1 MDDLTII
8 ELYFDRSEQAI
19 DETDKK
25 YGKLCRSLAGS
36 ILSSDEDAEEC
47 VSDAYLSVW
56 NTIPPTRPNNFTAF
70 LCRIVR
76 NLSLKRLDYNTAQKR
91 NGNVTVP
98 LAELEEVLH
107 TSPEPEAEELGK
119 LISRFLRQ
127 EKADAR
133 NVFIRRY
140 YFFDTVADIAERYS
154 FSESKV
160 KSMLY
165 HTRNRLRAFLKKEGI
180 YC

>member
-1 MDDLTII
+1 MEDLTII

-91 NGNVTVP
+91 NGNITVP
-98 LAELEEVLH
+98 LSEL
-107 TSPEPEAEELGK
+107 EELGK
-119 LISRFLRQ
+119 LLSRFLRQ

-165 HTRNRLRAFLKKEGI
+165 HTRNRLRAFLEKEGI

>member
-25 YGKLCRSLAGS
+25 YGKLYRSLAGS

-98 LAELEEVLH
+98 LSELEEVLH
-107 TSPEPEAEELGK
+107 TVPEPELEELGK
-119 LISRFLRQ
+119 LLSRFLRQ

-165 HTRNRLRAFLKKEGI
+165 HTRNRLRAFLEKEGI

>member
-70 LCRIVR
+70 LCKIVR

-98 LAELEEVLH
+98 LSELEEVLH
-107 TSPEPEAEELGK
+107 TAPEPELEELGK
-119 LISRFLRQ
+119 LLSRFLRQ

-133 NVFIRRY
+133 NAFIRRY
-140 YFFDTVADIAERYS
+140 YFFDTIADIAERYS

-165 HTRNRLRAFLKKEGI
+165 HTRNRLRAFLEKEGI

>member
-1 MDDLTII
+1 MDDPAII
-8 ELYFDRSEQAI
+8 ELYFARSEQAI

-25 YGKLCRSLAGS
+25 YGKLCRSLAS
-36 ILSSDEDAEEC
+36 NILSSDEDAEEC

-70 LCRIVR
+70 LCKIVR

-98 LAELEEVLH
+98 LSELEEVLQ
-107 TSPEPEAEELGK
+107 TAPEPELEELGK
-119 LISRFLRQ
+119 LLSRFLRK

>member
-25 YGKLCRSLAGS
+25 YGKLCRSLAGN
-36 ILSSDEDAEEC
+36 ILPSDEDAEEC
-47 VSDAYLSVW
+47 VSDAYWSVW
-56 NTIPPTRPNNFTAF
+56 NAIPPTRPNNFTAF

-98 LAELEEVLH
+98 LSELEEVLH
-107 TSPEPEAEELGK
+107 TSP
-119 LISRFLRQ
+119 
-127 EKADAR
+127 
-133 NVFIRRY
+133 
-140 YFFDTVADIAERYS
+140 
-154 FSESKV
+154 
-160 KSMLY
+160 
-165 HTRNRLRAFLKKEGI
+165 
-180 YC
+180 

>member
-1 MDDLTII
+1 MEDERIVALFF
-8 ELYFDRSEQAI
+8 ERSELAI
-19 DETDKK
+19 LALDDK
-25 YGKLCRSLAGS
+25 YGALCRAVAFNILA
-36 ILSSDEDAEEC
+36 DAQDAEEC

-91 NGNVTVP
+91 NGNITVP
-98 LAELEEVLH
+98 LSELEEVLH
-107 TSPEPEAEELGK
+107 TAPEPELEELGK
-119 LISRFLRQ
+119 LLSRFLRQ

-140 YFFDTVADIAERYS
+140 YFFDTLADIAERYS

-165 HTRNRLRAFLKKEGI
+165 HTRNRLRAFLEKEGI

>member
-1 MDDLTII
+1 MDDPAII
-8 ELYFDRSEQAI
+8 ELYFARSEQAI

-25 YGKLCRSLAGS
+25 YGKLCRSLAS
-36 ILSSDEDAEEC
+36 NILSSDEDAEEC

-70 LCRIVR
+70 LCKIVR

-98 LAELEEVLH
+98 LSELEEVLY
-107 TSPEPEAEELGK
+107 TAPEPELEELGK
-119 LISRFLRQ
+119 LLSRFLRQ
-127 EKADAR
+127 EKSDAR

>member
-91 NGNVTVP
+91 NGNITVP
-98 LAELEEVLH
+98 LSEL
-107 TSPEPEAEELGK
+107 EELGK
-119 LISRFLRQ
+119 LLSRFLRQ
-127 EKADAR
+127 EKAGAR
-133 NVFIRRY
+133 NAFIRRY
-140 YFFDTVADIAERYS
+140 YFFGTIADIAERYS

>member
-70 LCRIVR
+70 LCKIVR

-98 LAELEEVLH
+98 LAELEE
-107 TSPEPEAEELGK
+107 LGK
-119 LISRFLRQ
+119 LLSRFLRQ

-133 NVFIRRY
+133 NAFIRRY
-140 YFFDTVADIAERYS
+140 YFFDTIADIAERYS

>member
-98 LAELEEVLH
+98 LAELEYERFIYVYRLAIDAMTRKGDDVTGRKWPSLLEDFQTAT
-107 TSPEPEAEELGK
+107 TSVTRKRHHA
-119 LISRFLRQ
+119 ST
-127 EKADAR
+127 AR
-133 NVFIRRY
+133 GF
-140 YFFDTVADIAERYS
+140 
-154 FSESKV
+154 
-160 KSMLY
+160 
-165 HTRNRLRAFLKKEGI
+165 
-180 YC
+180 

>member
-1 MDDLTII
+1 MDDPAII
-8 ELYFDRSEQAI
+8 ELYFARSEQAI

-25 YGKLCRSLAGS
+25 YGKLCRSLAS
-36 ILSSDEDAEEC
+36 NILSSDEDAEEC

-91 NGNVTVP
+91 NGNATVP
-98 LAELEEVLH
+98 LSKLEEVLH
-107 TSPEPEAEELGK
+107 TAPEPELEELGE
-119 LISRFLRQ
+119 LLSRFLRQ

-140 YFFDTVADIAERYS
+140 YLFDTVADIAERYS

>member
-1 MDDLTII
+1 MDDPAII

-98 LAELEEVLH
+98 LSELEEVLH
-107 TSPEPEAEELGK
+107 TTPEPEAEELSK
-119 LISRFLRQ
+119 LLSRFLR
-127 EKADAR
+127 
-133 NVFIRRY
+133 
-140 YFFDTVADIAERYS
+140 
-154 FSESKV
+154 
-160 KSMLY
+160 
-165 HTRNRLRAFLKKEGI
+165 
-180 YC
+180 

>member
-1 MDDLTII
+1 MDDPAII

-91 NGNVTVP
+91 NGNITVP
-98 LAELEEVLH
+98 LSELEEVLH
-107 TSPEPEAEELGK
+107 TAPEPELEELGK
-119 LISRFLRQ
+119 LLSRFLRQ

-133 NVFIRRY
+133 NAFIRRY
-140 YFFDTVADIAERYS
+140 YFLTPSPTLPSAIHFPKAR
-154 FSESKV
+154 SKACC
-160 KSMLY
+160 
-165 HTRNRLRAFLKKEGI
+165 TTPETA
-180 YC
+180 

>member
-98 LAELEEVLH
+98 LAELEE
-107 TSPEPEAEELGK
+107 LGK
-119 LISRFLRQ
+119 LLSCFLRQ

-133 NVFIRRY
+133 NAFIRRY
-140 YFFDTVADIAERYS
+140 YFFDTIADIAERYS

-180 YC
+180 

>member
-36 ILSSDEDAEEC
+36 ILSSDEDAEKC

-98 LAELEEVLH
+98 LSELEEVLH
-107 TSPEPEAEELGK
+107 TAPEPELEELGK
-119 LISRFLRQ
+119 LLSRFLRQ
-127 EKADAR
+127 EKADAAM
-133 NVFIRRY
+133 FLSGGTISLTPSPTLPSAIRFPKAR
-140 YFFDTVADIAERYS
+140 
-154 FSESKV
+154 SK
-160 KSMLY
+160 SCC
-165 HTRNRLRAFLKKEGI
+165 TTPETA
-180 YC
+180 

>member
-1 MDDLTII
+1 MDDPAII
-8 ELYFDRSEQAI
+8 ELYFARSEQAI

-25 YGKLCRSLAGS
+25 YGKLCRSMAS
-36 ILSSDEDAEEC
+36 NILSSDEDAEEC

-98 LAELEEVLH
+98 LSELEEVLH
-107 TSPEPEAEELGK
+107 TAREPELEELGK
-119 LISRFLRQ
+119 LLSRFLRK

-165 HTRNRLRAFLKKEGI
+165 HTRNRLRAFLKREGI

>member
-76 NLSLKRLDYNTAQKR
+76 NLSLKRLDYNTAQNAHVR
-91 NGNVTVP
+91 
-98 LAELEEVLH
+98 
-107 TSPEPEAEELGK
+107 
-119 LISRFLRQ
+119 
-127 EKADAR
+127 
-133 NVFIRRY
+133 
-140 YFFDTVADIAERYS
+140 
-154 FSESKV
+154 
-160 KSMLY
+160 
-165 HTRNRLRAFLKKEGI
+165 
-180 YC
+180 